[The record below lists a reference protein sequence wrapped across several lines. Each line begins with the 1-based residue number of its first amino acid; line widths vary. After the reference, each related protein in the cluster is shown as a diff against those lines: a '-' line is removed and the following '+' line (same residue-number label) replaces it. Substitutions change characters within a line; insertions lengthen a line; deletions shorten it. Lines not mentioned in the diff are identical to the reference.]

1 MEKYGHALI
10 LGYGRSGRAAERLL
24 RAEGCFTQVAVQ
36 EQMDDAAL
44 AKLLR
49 EQSFDVCIVSPGFSL
64 DHSWVCAV
72 RDAGVFLLSELE
84 LGWSRHRGKTVAVT
98 GSNGKSTAVKWI
110 CECLCEAGLR
120 AEIGGNYG
128 VPACEVV
135 MDQPDLDWLV
145 LEVSSF
151 QLEIVDAF
159 QPDIAVVLN
168 VLPNHLDRH
177 GTMDAYWQTKARI
190 FGKSPRTD
198 TVCIAPHDW
207 LDQFRAV
214 VGDGGAWITFG
225 ASDVADYS
233 FSEGWVMFGGNAV
246 LDLRGTLFDN
256 PVLGSCAGAA
266 VAAVAATAGVSLKV
280 VEQVAR
286 QFVALPHRMQKLGKM
301 DGVEYINDSKATN
314 LAALA
319 AAVQGSRSPVHLIA
333 GGLAKETDF
342 TFVKEILAERAKK
355 IYLVGRA
362 SRSMYSAWN
371 QVCSC
376 EECGTLEAAFQAARN
391 EAKPGEVILLSPGC
405 ASFDQFRS
413 FEERGDHFADL
424 FRRVGAAEKNVFRDP
439 VGFGHSKKGV

>member
-1 MEKYGHALI
+1 MYKHALV
-10 LGYGRSGRAAERLL
+10 LGRGRSGKAAERLL
-24 RAEGCFTQVAVQ
+24 CAEQCAVQ
-36 EQMDDAAL
+36 VVAEEEVSTAGL
-44 AKLLR
+44 NELLR
-49 EQSFDVCIVSPGFSL
+49 NECFDVCIVSPGFSL
-64 DHSWVCAV
+64 DHPWVCAV
-72 RDAGVFLLSELE
+72 REAGVPLLSELE

-110 CECLCEAGLR
+110 CECLCAAGLK

-135 MDQPDLDWLV
+135 LDHPDLEWLV

-151 QLEIVDAF
+151 HLETVDLF

-177 GTMDAYWQTKARI
+177 GSMEAYWQTKARI
-190 FGKSPRTD
+190 FGKSPSAD
-198 TVCIAPHDW
+198 SVCIVPHDW
-207 LDQFRAV
+207 PARFRTAV
-214 VGDGGAWITFG
+214 GGGVWVTFG
-225 ASDVADYS
+225 ASDAATYTFCD
-233 FSEGWVMFGGNAV
+233 GRILFGGGPV
-246 LDLRGTLFDN
+246 LDLSETQFDS
-256 PVLGSCAGAA
+256 PVLGSCTGAA
-266 VAAVAATAGVSLKV
+266 VAAVAAAINVDFKV

-286 QFVALPHRMQKLGKM
+286 RFVALPHRMQVLGII
-301 DGVEYINDSKATN
+301 DGVEYVNDSKATN

-319 AAVQGSRSPVHLIA
+319 AAVQGCRSPVLLIA

-362 SRSMYSAWN
+362 SRSMYSAWS
-371 QVCSC
+371 QVCAC
-376 EECGTLEAAFQAARN
+376 AECGTLEAAFQAARN
-391 EAKPGEVILLSPGC
+391 EAKPGEIVLLSPGC

-424 FRRVGAAEKNVFRDP
+424 FHRAGEAEKNIFRDP